1 MTLGISR
8 RRFLQRGL
16 VATCGFAQP
25 KPASANQS
33 DATQGAGDTIIDTHV
48 YVGTW
53 PFRQVASD
61 DRAGIVAELRRNKVP
76 QAWAGT
82 FDGLL
87 HKDVSSTNERLV
99 EACRTVGGSL
109 FVPFGTVNPT
119 LPDWEE
125 DVRRCHE
132 VHRMPG
138 IRLHPNFHGY
148 TLDDPRFTRLLA
160 EAHKRSLLV
169 QIVCWLDS
177 EQHSYVHGL
186 MHVEI
191 SPLIAAARTFSELR
205 FILANAIYTLKN
217 KDTLIHELAALPNI
231 AFDFG
236 RMAEAAGVGHLVR
249 NVKVDRVVLGSGA
262 PLRPVEQ
269 AVAAVQK
276 APLQESDKAAI
287 RAGNARRLIRDSLLR
302 SE

>member
-1 MTLGISR
+1 
-8 RRFLQRGL
+8 
-16 VATCGFAQP
+16 
-25 KPASANQS
+25 
-33 DATQGAGDTIIDTHV
+33 
-48 YVGTW
+48 
-53 PFRQVASD
+53 
-61 DRAGIVAELRRNKVP
+61 
-76 QAWAGT
+76 
-82 FDGLL
+82 
-87 HKDVSSTNERLV
+87 LV
-99 EACRTVGGSL
+99 EACHTVGGSL
-109 FVPFGTVNPT
+109 LVPFGTVNPA

-132 VHRMPG
+132 AHRMPG
-138 IRLHPNFHGY
+138 IRLHPNYHGY

-177 EQHSYVHGL
+177 EQHSYLHGL

-191 SPLIAAARTFSELR
+191 SPLIAAARKFSELR
-205 FILANAIYTLKN
+205 FVLANAIYTLKN

-236 RMAEAAGVGHLVR
+236 RMAEAAGVGQLVR

-262 PLRPVEQ
+262 PLRPVEP
-269 AVAAVQK
+269 AIAAVQK
-276 APLQESDKAAI
+276 APLQESDKTAI
-287 RAGNARRLIRDSLLR
+287 RAGNARRLIRDSSLR